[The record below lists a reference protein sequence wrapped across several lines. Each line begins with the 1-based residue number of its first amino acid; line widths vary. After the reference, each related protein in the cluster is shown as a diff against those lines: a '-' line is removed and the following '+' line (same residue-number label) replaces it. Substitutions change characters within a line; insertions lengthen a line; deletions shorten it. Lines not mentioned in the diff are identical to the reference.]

1 VQSAGLQTPL
11 YMHLLYNQLC
21 CTISSVCWH

>member
-1 VQSAGLQTPL
+1 VKSAPL
-11 YMHLLYNQLC
+11 YLHLLYNQLC